1 MIERDTRLRSLI
13 TAFVFLLGL
22 GVPSLAWGQDPSV
35 APSDSAALA
44 DSLWSLEMNPV
55 LVTATKTQKSLDNV
69 TVPASVITNEDIE
82 ARGSVRL
89 ADLLREETTFQF
101 DYSHG
106 TGVQIQ
112 GLDPEYTLL
121 LIDGEPMIG
130 RTAGTLDLY

>member
-22 GVPSLAWGQDPSV
+22 APSLAWGQDPSV

-130 RTAGTLDLY
+130 HTAGTLDLY